1 MSYFSVIE
9 KKQNSISQF
18 RFCATRCVENQPVA
32 ERAIQIWNS
41 FKAVIKYW
49 EGLCKSKRPSDKSY
63 ESLVQHYKDPLIPS
77 KLQFF
82 AVIASIFKPFLTT
95 FQTDRPIVPFLFNEL
110 EKIVNL
116 HLRLIFKKDALNKAN
131 TIVKKMSLKWLSDS
145 KNHLE
150 DGLVDVDAATKDIL
164 DRTQVSNEKKR
175 SFKRDCK
182 SLVLNVLL
190 KLQERSPLKYCV
202 LRNSSALCP
211 RNMVRLSEE
220 SSFRFRT
227 LVDKLYNLSKITVST
242 ADNAKVQ
249 YDELLKAVKFE
260 HKERFLK
267 FNFSNDRL
275 DEFLGIYLNS
285 ESQYKDL
292 WLICKLVF
300 VLSHGQSNIERGFS
314 VNKEVIQHN
323 QQERSLI
330 SQRLIYDSVQSSGI
344 ALHEFEVTPEPRRS
358 CRLASH
364 RYIQELENTKQEKE
378 STTQELK
385 RKNLSRN

>member
-1 MSYFSVIE
+1 M
-9 KKQNSISQF
+9 
-18 RFCATRCVENQPVA
+18 
-32 ERAIQIWNS
+32 
-41 FKAVIKYW
+41 
-49 EGLCKSKRPSDKSY
+49 
-63 ESLVQHYKDPLIPS
+63 
-77 KLQFF
+77 
-82 AVIASIFKPFLTT
+82 
-95 FQTDRPIVPFLFNEL
+95 
-110 EKIVNL
+110 
-116 HLRLIFKKDALNKAN
+116 LRR
-131 TIVKKMSLKWLSDS
+131 WLSDS

-150 DGLVDVDAATKDIL
+150 DGLVDVGAATKDIL

-175 SFKRDCK
+175 LFKRDWK

-190 KLQERSPLKYCV
+190 KLQERSPFKYCV
-202 LRNSSALCP
+202 LKNSSALCP
-211 RNMVRLSEE
+211 RNVVRLSEE

-227 LVDKLYNLSKITVST
+227 YVDKLYNLRKITVST
-242 ADNAKVQ
+242 ADNAKGQ
-249 YDELLKAVKFE
+249 YGELLKAVKFE

-275 DEFLGIYLNS
+275 DEFLGIYLNN

-300 VLSHGQSNIERGFS
+300 VLSHGQSNTERGFS

-344 ALHEFEVTPEPRRS
+344 ALHEFEVTPELRRS
-358 CRLASH
+358 CRLASQ
-364 RYIQELENTKQEKE
+364 RYRQELENTKQEKE

-385 RKNLSRN
+385 RKNKAEEIEQVKKQKLNIQNSIASLRDGLEQETLNADVNKDLSCVEIIRRF